1 MPRFKFRLASL
12 LRLREQSREQ
22 AQLVLAEAL
31 GRVDAIARWRTDV
44 DSELHELEQHMRT
57 SAKKSSVDVD
67 RLLDGHRHQLSL
79 EARMAEL
86 DRAMGEA
93 CDEVERC
100 RLKLVEADRD
110 VKVLEKLH
118 EKQLA
123 EHQRHVVHEEQ
134 KQNDET
140 AVMRA
145 ARRA

>member
-1 MPRFKFRLASL
+1 MPRFKFRLNSL

-31 GRVDAIARWRTDV
+31 RRVDDIERRQADIQHDLN
-44 DSELHELEQHMRT
+44 DLEQHMRS
-57 SAKKSSVDVD
+57 SAKKTSVDVD

-100 RLKLVEADRD
+100 RLKLVDADRD

-123 EHQRHVVHEEQ
+123 EHQRQIAYEEQ
-134 KQNDET
+134 KHNDET